1 LATRDA
7 TTTHSWHSAS
17 SDALRDAEL
26 LADALDDALAGRVPF
41 DAAMA
46 DYERRRDAATL
57 PDFQPNLRMAQFRP
71 LPPEQVQL
79 RAALRGHPADTHRFF
94 LAYEGM
100 IRPESFFN
108 RENLERI
115 VAAGTS

>member
-1 LATRDA
+1 M
-7 TTTHSWHSAS
+7 
-17 SDALRDAEL
+17 
-26 LADALDDALAGRVPF
+26 PF

-79 RAALRGHPADTHRFF
+79 RAALRGHPAHTHRFF
-94 LAYEGM
+94 LVYEGM
-100 IRPESFFN
+100 IRPEAFFN
-108 RENLERI
+108 RENLGRI
-115 VAAGTS
+115 AVAAGAS